1 VGSIQNTVRESFTPP
16 SDGQTGSRSVSGIQ
30 QVNSFQNNSDITSV
44 APYCNPGSKT
54 PQAPASPTK
63 KPPLAPSNETDYHK
77 RLRARE
83 VELLE
88 NASVSSVLTTP
99 SIEQNQVATTE
110 SLARKQLMAE
120 LKEASTLM
128 AESQTPEAAEFWK
141 NHVISLQARLRSL
154 HYDEGNDQERA
165 ISPPRR
171 PAPEPQPKPN
181 PAESKEE
188 MYASPTYGPAS
199 FNTEFFHPSMSPN
212 GNLDHNSPYSKSQV
226 RSSPYT
232 TPVPDVMPSPYSHA
246 SNTSK
251 QQEMGGDL
259 VEVLAPAD
267 LPAGFQFEAELEGHR
282 FLATVPYGGVKK
294 GDTFSCVMREIGP
307 QGPTIPVGGWRDR
320 LCDCTKFGICH
331 SVNINTI
338 FCPLLSLGQVM
349 TRLKL
354 DAFGRPTRIRT
365 DTWSSMWTIT
375 IFWIFMNVLIYL
387 AFNYKWSNN
396 LPLTTSDYLAVVI
409 LNLSGVIFTFSAVS
423 ATRAALREVYD
434 IREYRFYDLEDNCCA
449 MFCMPCTICQMH
461 RHTAP
466 YDQLEAHSCTKTGL
480 RNHADLGFIESSM
493 KPLSL

>member
-1 VGSIQNTVRESFTPP
+1 
-16 SDGQTGSRSVSGIQ
+16 
-30 QVNSFQNNSDITSV
+30 V
-44 APYCNPGSKT
+44 APHIIPGSKIPQT
-54 PQAPASPTK
+54 PVSPTK

-99 SIEQNQVATTE
+99 SIEQNQAATTE

-120 LKEASTLM
+120 LKEASILM
-128 AESQTPEAAEFWK
+128 AESQTPEAADFWK

-154 HYDEGNDQERA
+154 HYDEGTDQERP

-171 PAPEPQPKPN
+171 PEPQPNPN
-181 PAESKEE
+181 VVKQSQEE
-188 MYASPTYGPAS
+188 LYTTPNYGPANYS
-199 FNTEFFHPSMSPN
+199 NEFFHPNATPN
-212 GNLDHNSPYSKSQV
+212 SNVDRNSPYSKSQV

-232 TPVPDVMPSPYSHA
+232 TPIPEAMPSPYSHA
-246 SNTSK
+246 SNSSK
-251 QQEMGGDL
+251 HQEMGGDL

-267 LPAGFQFEAELEGHR
+267 LPAGFQFEAELEGQR

-294 GDTFSCVMREIGP
+294 GDTFSCIMRELSP
-307 QGPTIPVGGWRDR
+307 QGPSIPLGGWRDR

-331 SVNINTI
+331 AVNINTF

-354 DAFGRPTRIRT
+354 DALGRPTRIRT
-365 DTWSSMWTIT
+365 DTWTSMWTIT
-375 IFWIFMNVLIYL
+375 IFWIVMNILIYV

-396 LPLTTSDYLAVVI
+396 LPLTTPDYLAVII
-409 LNLSGVIFTFSAVS
+409 LNLSGIIFTFSAVS
-423 ATRAALREVYD
+423 ATRAALREVYN

-449 MFCMPCTICQMH
+449 MFCMLCTICQMH

-466 YDQLEAHSCTKTGL
+466 YDQLEAHACTKTGL
-480 RNHADLGFIESSM
+480 RNHADLTFIESSM